1 MQGQPKE
8 NFRQDRKGERMI
20 TSVSNKKVKEL
31 VELSARSKARA
42 EADVFLAEGRKL
54 FMEAPAERIAEVYVE
69 EACYRGADGAMRE
82 KLDALS
88 VELVSSEVFRKIS
101 DTKTPQGILSVVR
114 QSHYQLHTLLKE
126 TGGETPLFLVL
137 ERIQD
142 PGNLGTMLRTAEGA
156 GVTGVIVTRDTAD
169 LYSPKTIRSTM
180 GSVYRV
186 PFVVAEDLA
195 GALTALAEAG
205 VHVYAACPAEG
216 ADVYDVPDYRG
227 PCAFVVGNE
236 GNGLREETVKC
247 AQSCVTIPMAGQVES
262 LNAAMA
268 AGILLYEAARQRRGM
283 RAL

>member
-1 MQGQPKE
+1 
-8 NFRQDRKGERMI
+8 MI

-31 VELSARSKARA
+31 VELSAKPKARA

-54 FMEAPAERIAEVYVE
+54 FMEAPADRIAEVYVE

-82 KLDALS
+82 KLEALS
-88 VELVSSEVFRKIS
+88 FEIVSSEVFRKIS

-114 QSHYQLHTLLKE
+114 QSHYQLHMLLKE

-142 PGNLGTMLRTAEGA
+142 PGNLGTMFRTAEGA
-156 GVTGVIVTRDTAD
+156 GVTGVILTRDTAD

-195 GALTALAEAG
+195 EALGELAAAG
-205 VHVYAACPAEG
+205 VHTYAACPAEG
-216 ADVYDVPDYRG
+216 AYVYDTPDYRE
-227 PCAFVVGNE
+227 PCAFLIGNE

-247 AQSCVTIPMAGQVES
+247 AQSCITIPMAGQVES

-268 AGILLYEAARQRRGM
+268 AGILLYEAARQRRGVRM
-283 RAL
+283 R